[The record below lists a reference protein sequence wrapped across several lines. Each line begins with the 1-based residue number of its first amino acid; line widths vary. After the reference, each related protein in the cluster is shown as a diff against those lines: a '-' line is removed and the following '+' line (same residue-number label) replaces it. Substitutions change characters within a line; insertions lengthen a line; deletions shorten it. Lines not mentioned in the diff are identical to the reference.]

1 MKKVLFTATVDS
13 HILQFHIPYLKM
25 FKEKGYEVHVATN
38 GTENIPYC
46 DVKHVVSFERSPI
59 KINNLKAIKQ
69 LKKIIDKEKF
79 EIIHCHT
86 PMGSVVTRLAA
97 KKARKEGTK
106 VIYTA
111 HGFHF
116 YKGAPIL
123 NWLLFYPIEWYLA
136 KYTDTLIT
144 INQEDFKRAQSN
156 FQRRCKDIEYVQGV
170 GIDIKKFSFEMLE
183 DKKIKLRESL
193 NLRKNEFVLTCIARL
208 DRNKNQGFLIE
219 AIKRLTIRYPNIH
232 LLLVGIDEFNNKYNE
247 QAKEIMS
254 NVHFLGYRKNIPEL
268 LAITDIAVSSSLREG
283 LPVNILEAMASG
295 IPVIATEARGVRDL
309 IKNEENGYVVPK
321 KNIDVFIDKV
331 IKLYNNKELCDK
343 MHKNNLKDIKKYCL
357 DNVLKN
363 MDKIYFKKKKILHIL
378 ASNKYSG
385 AENVACTIIDKIGNE
400 YDMYYCSP
408 DGPIREFLREKSI
421 NYVPIKKFKYKEI
434 KQAVNSI
441 KPDIIHA
448 HDNKATVYAS
458 LLHKKY
464 NVISHIHG
472 NNKIMNTFNLKTL
485 LFNICSRKI
494 KKFIWVSDSS
504 FNGYYFNKKIK
515 NKSVILYNVID
526 QTEIIK
532 KSKLYEPIEKYDICF
547 LGRLSYPKNALRLI
561 DIVKNV
567 KKQKPNIKT
576 AIVGE
581 GEDRKMI
588 ERKIAEY
595 KLNDNIKM
603 YGYLMN
609 PYPILNNSQMLVM
622 TSIYEGTPMCA
633 LEAQALNKP
642 IIATEV
648 DGLIKIVKNGYNG
661 YLSNSN
667 KKLENKIF
675 ELLSDKKIYT
685 KYVEN
690 TKKMFTEKN
699 NINKYLIKIK
709 EIYNNEG

>member
-13 HILQFHIPYLKM
+13 HILQFHIPYLKL

-38 GTENIPYC
+38 GTANIPYC

-69 LKKIIDKEKF
+69 LKKIINKEKF

-116 YKGAPIL
+116 YKGAPLI
-123 NWLLFYPIEWYLA
+123 NWMIFYPIEKYLS
-136 KYTDTLIT
+136 KYTDCLIT
-144 INQEDFKRAQSN
+144 INEEDYTLARKKFKK
-156 FQRRCKDIEYVQGV
+156 CKQIELVYGV
-170 GIDIKKFSFEMLE
+170 GVDENKFDFEMTE
-183 DKKIKLRESL
+183 QEKHE
-193 NLRKNEFVLTCIARL
+193 LRKSLGLKDDDFVLIQVGEL
-208 DRNKNQGFLIE
+208 NKNKNQIMAIDAMKELIKE
-219 AIKRLTIRYPNIH
+219 NNNIH
-232 LLLVGIDEFNNKYNE
+232 LLLVGEGVLEQYYKGKIQKYKLENN
-247 QAKEIMS
+247 I
-254 NVHFLGYRKNIPEL
+254 HILGYRTDVPKLMKISNTL
-268 LAITDIAVSSSLREG
+268 LSLSYREG
-283 LPVNILEAMASG
+283 LPVNVIEGMICGLP
-295 IPVIATEARGVRDL
+295 IIATDCRGNRDL
-309 IKNEENGYVVPK
+309 VTNGENGYVVQK
-321 KNIDVFIDKV
+321 KYINELIDKT
-331 IKLYNNKELCDK
+331 IELYNNKELCEK
-343 MHKNNLKDIKKYCL
+343 MHRSNFKNIKKYCL
-357 DNVLKN
+357 DNVLKD

-378 ASNKYSG
+378 SSNKYSG
-385 AENVACTIIDKIGNE
+385 AENVVCTIIDKIGNE

-408 DGPIREFLREKSI
+408 NGPIREFLKEKGI
-421 NYVPIKKFKYKEI
+421 NYVPIKKFTYKEI
-434 KQAVNSI
+434 KQTVNSI

-458 LLHKKY
+458 LLYKKCKI
-464 NVISHIHG
+464 ISHIHG

-494 KKFIWVSDSS
+494 EKFIWVSDSS

-515 NKSVILYNVID
+515 YKSAILYNVID

-532 KSKLYEPIEKYDICF
+532 KSKLYEPVEKYDICF
-547 LGRLSYPKNALRLI
+547 LGRLSYPKNVLRLI
-561 DIVKNV
+561 DIIK
-567 KKQKPNIKT
+567 NIKSQKT
-576 AIVGE
+576 NIKIAIIGE
-581 GEDRKMI
+581 GEDREII
-588 ERKIAEY
+588 ERKIEEY

-622 TSIYEGTPMCA
+622 TSIYEGTPICA

-642 IIATEV
+642 IIATKV

-675 ELLSDKKIYT
+675 ELLSNKKIYT
-685 KYVEN
+685 KYVEH
-690 TKKMFTEKN
+690 TKRMFTETN
-699 NINKYLIKIK
+699 NINKYLMKIK
-709 EIYNNEG
+709 EIYNT